1 MLGRLPDHV
10 TSDRSQITSAGWDR
24 RCATPP
30 GVLRIPGRP
39 GILQELSIEHVG
51 ARGGP
56 APARVRGHM
65 RLPNDG
71 EPLSLLLVEDDR
83 ADAILVEELIADS
96 GMDTRVVWAESMAK
110 AEQAMTEGR
119 PDCVLLDLHLHDTNG
134 IDGLER
140 IAASDATLP
149 IVVLTGLNDEH
160 FASVAVGSGAQD
172 YLVKDRVDAETLR
185 RAVLYAIERKRAELT
200 AVDLHATQ
208 LRERENARLE
218 RGLLPSP
225 LLMDDPGVEIVTQYR
240 PSRQNALLGGDFYD
254 FVQTPDRTVHVMI
267 GDVAGHGPDE
277 AALGVALRIAWR
289 TLTFAGLRGTDRMC
303 QLERILRAER
313 AGKGIFATVLS
324 LAIPPEGSV
333 ITAVRAGHP
342 GMLLH
347 GGGTVEWVEPA
358 GGPALG
364 LHAGDWTAQQ
374 VELPAGKGL
383 VLLTD
388 GLFEGHV
395 GRGNERLGEA
405 GLLEIA
411 QSLAALPGREFVDA
425 LIDAVEDRAQS
436 HGGIGDDIAVVRVE
450 RTGRG

>member
-1 MLGRLPDHV
+1 MHVPD
-10 TSDRSQITSAGWDR
+10 D
-24 RCATPP
+24 
-30 GVLRIPGRP
+30 
-39 GILQELSIEHVG
+39 
-51 ARGGP
+51 GG
-56 APARVRGHM
+56 
-65 RLPNDG
+65 
-71 EPLSLLLVEDDR
+71 PLSLLLVEDDR
-83 ADAILVEELIADS
+83 ADAILVEELIADA
-96 GMDTRVVWAESMAK
+96 GVDIGVVWAESMAK
-110 AEQAMTEGR
+110 AEQAIAAAR
-119 PDCVLLDLHLHDTNG
+119 PDCVLLDLHLHDTDG
-134 IDGLER
+134 IAGLTR
-140 IAASDATLP
+140 IAERDATIP
-149 IVVLTGLNDEH
+149 VVVLTGLNDEH
-160 FASVAVGSGAQD
+160 VASVAVASGAQD
-172 YLVKDRVDAETLR
+172 YLVKGRVDAETLR

-225 LLMDDPGVEIVTQYR
+225 LLLDDPGVAIVTQYR

-289 TLTFAGLRGTDRMC
+289 ALTFAGLRGADRMR

-324 LAIPPEGSV
+324 LAIPPEGSL

-347 GGGTVEWVEPA
+347 GHGTVDWVEPA

-364 LHAGDWTAQQ
+364 LHAGDWTPQQ
-374 VELPAGKGL
+374 VELPPGKGL

-388 GLFEGHV
+388 GLFEGHI

-405 GLLEIA
+405 GLLE
-411 QSLAALPGREFVDA
+411 LARTLAHLPGREFVEA
-425 LIDAVEDRAQS
+425 LITAVEDRAQS
-436 HGGIGDDIAVVRVE
+436 HGGIADDIAVVRVE
-450 RTGRG
+450 RTAHHES

>member
-1 MLGRLPDHV
+1 MSVLNN
-10 TSDRSQITSAGWDR
+10 SDT
-24 RCATPP
+24 
-30 GVLRIPGRP
+30 L
-39 GILQELSIEHVG
+39 L
-51 ARGGP
+51 
-56 APARVRGHM
+56 
-65 RLPNDG
+65 
-71 EPLSLLLVEDDR
+71 LLLVEDDR
-83 ADAILVEELIADS
+83 ADAILVEELIADT
-96 GMDTRVVWAESMAK
+96 GVDIKVMWAQTMAE
-110 AEQAMTEGR
+110 AEKLIAGDR
-119 PDCVLLDLHLHDTNG
+119 PDCVLLDLHLHD
-134 IDGLER
+134 IDGMEGLNR
-140 IAASDATLP
+140 IAALDGTIP
-149 IVVLTGLNDEH
+149 VVVLTGLNDEH

-172 YLVKDRVDAETLR
+172 YLVKDRVDPETLR

-225 LLMDDPGVEIVTQYR
+225 LLLDDPGVDIVSQYR
-240 PSRQNALLGGDFYD
+240 PSRANALLGGDFYD

-289 TLTFAGLRGTDRMC
+289 ALTFAGLRGADRMR

-313 AGKGIFATVLS
+313 TGKGIFATVLS
-324 LAIPPEGSV
+324 LAIPPEGPLIS
-333 ITAVRAGHP
+333 AVRAGHP

-364 LHAGDWTAQQ
+364 LHGGDWTP
-374 VELPAGKGL
+374 VPIELPEGTGL

-388 GLFEGHV
+388 GLFEGHI

-405 GLLEIA
+405 GLLELA
-411 QSLAALPGREFVDA
+411 QSFAALPGGAFVDA
-425 LIDAVEDRAQS
+425 LINAVEDRAQS
-436 HGGIGDDIAVVRVE
+436 QGGIEDDIAVVRVE
-450 RTGRG
+450 RVRQR